1 MRESPMDDAGSI
13 TILIEQVR
21 RGNEQ
26 GAQELFDRYFDSLL
40 GVARRKLRDAP
51 RRAEDEEDVVLG
63 ALDSFITRARNQQF
77 PQLVDRNNLWHLL
90 IAITERKAINQRKR
104 ALTQKR
110 GGGVVHISGVPNEE
124 GKHGEP
130 DLNAI
135 VSPTPTPDTI
145 AQLSEET
152 RRLFQL
158 LDDDVLRTVAKLK
171 LDGFTNA
178 EIAERL
184 NVVERTIERKLNR
197 IRSCWSVES
206 D

>member
-1 MRESPMDDAGSI
+1 MRESSMDDAGSI

-21 RGNEQ
+21 RGNER
-26 GAQELFDRYFDSLL
+26 GAQDLFDRYFNNLL

-90 IAITERKAINQRKR
+90 IAITERKAINQRRR
-104 ALTQKR
+104 ALTKKR
-110 GGGVVHISGVPNEE
+110 GGGVVHVSGIPNAAESQ
-124 GKHGEP
+124 GEP
-130 DLNAI
+130 DLNALASP
-135 VSPTPTPDTI
+135 VPTPETI

-152 RRLFQL
+152 RRLFQQ
-158 LDDDVLRTVAKLK
+158 LDDDVLRTVARMK
-171 LDGFTNA
+171 LDGYTNA
-178 EIAERL
+178 EIADRL

-197 IRSCWSVES
+197 IRSCWSIDS